1 MSYFMDFLVVNNFFK
16 LRQIFII
23 EKFMSTML
31 VIFHVD
37 VDVI

>member
-1 MSYFMDFLVVNNFFK
+1 MDFFVVNNFFK

-23 EKFMSTML
+23 EKFLSIML
-31 VIFHVD
+31 VIFHAD